1 MSIPFEKSFF
11 SFLSN
16 QFKRAP
22 ADDNISL
29 GPTGRSLG
37 GMTWGR
43 GRTGGLG
50 NSGSASQEQEVPG
63 NR

>member
-22 ADDNISL
+22 ADDTISL
-29 GPTGRSLG
+29 GPTGRSLA

-43 GRTGGLG
+43 GSTGGLG